1 MPSTTWPGTVTFG
14 LVAIPVRMYR
24 ATESG
29 EVPFRMLCASGGSP
43 IQNRRCVQRRRS

>member
-1 MPSTTWPGTVTFG
+1 MPGTTWPGTVSVG
-14 LVAIPVRMYR
+14 LVAVPVRMYR

-29 EVPFRMLCASGGSP
+29 EVPVRMLCASCGSP